1 MYQDFYKTN
10 LKNLGNGL
18 KRRILAH
25 SENLMTVYMEFDE
38 EAIADTHSHD
48 NHEQITYILEGEF
61 EFTVNGEKYLCKA
74 GDSLYFAKNMS
85 HGCKC
90 IKKGKLL
97 DTFTPQRED
106 LLSN

>member
-1 MYQDFYKTN
+1 MYQDFNKTE

-18 KRRILAH
+18 KIRVLAH
-25 SENLMTVYMEFDE
+25 SKNLMTVYMEFDE
-38 EAIADTHSHD
+38 GSIAEAHSH
-48 NHEQITYILEGEF
+48 NEHEQITYIIEGEF
-61 EFTVNGEKYLCKA
+61 EFIVNGEKYLCKA
-74 GDSLYFAKNMS
+74 GDSLHFSKNMA

-106 LLSN
+106 FL

>member
-1 MYQDFYKTN
+1 MYQDFNKTN

-18 KRRILAH
+18 RRRILAH

-38 EAIADTHSHD
+38 GAEAETHSH
-48 NHEQITYILEGEF
+48 NEHEQITYILEGEF
-61 EFTVNGEKYLCKA
+61 EFTVNGEEYLCKA
-74 GDSLYFAKNMS
+74 GDSLHFAKNMS

-106 LLSN
+106 LLNN

>member
-1 MYQDFYKTN
+1 MYQDFNKTN
-10 LKNLGNGL
+10 LQNLGNGL

-25 SENLMTVYMEFDE
+25 SDNIMTVYMEFDE
-38 EAIADTHSHD
+38 GAIAETHSH
-48 NHEQITYILEGEF
+48 NEHEQITYIIEGEF
-61 EFTVNGEKYLCKA
+61 EFNVNGEEYLCKA
-74 GDSLYFAKNMS
+74 GDSLHFANNMS

-106 LLSN
+106 LLNN

>member
-1 MYQDFYKTN
+1 MYQDFNKTE

-18 KRRILAH
+18 KRRVLAH
-25 SENLMTVYMEFDE
+25 SKNLMTVYMEFDE
-38 EAIADTHSHD
+38 GSIAEAHSH
-48 NHEQITYILEGEF
+48 NEHEQITYIIEGEF
-61 EFTVNGEKYLCKA
+61 EFSVNGEKYLCKA
-74 GDSLYFAKNMS
+74 GDSLHFPKNMA

-106 LLSN
+106 FLNN